1 MSDVQN
7 VRADSRTRVKAYIV
21 ENFLLGAETD
31 IGDADSLLDAG
42 ILDSTAAVELVMFIE
57 SEFGVAVADDEISV
71 ENLDSVARIC
81 ALIDRNAQQT
91 A

>member
-1 MSDVQN
+1 MLDVQKARGDN
-7 VRADSRTRVKAYIV
+7 RVKVKRYIV
-21 ENFLLGAETD
+21 ENFLLGAEAD
-31 IGDADSLLDAG
+31 FGDGDSLLEAG

-81 ALIDRNAQQT
+81 ALIDRNTQPA
-91 A
+91 